1 MVTIMRVAMINLRVS
16 LSLWISKVFMSL
28 NAKVQTNQV
37 MQTLTMNFGHLLM
50 VDMEIK
56 NVSWVSRLH
65 TSEESKT
72 QNALTVRNW
81 SVKY

>member
-37 MQTLTMNFGHLLM
+37 MQTLTMNFGHLSM

-56 NVSWVSRLH
+56 NVSWVSR
-65 TSEESKT
+65 
-72 QNALTVRNW
+72 
-81 SVKY
+81 